1 MYISLIY
8 TVIPAKKPF
17 EKKQDPK
24 KFFIKK

>member
-24 KFFIKK
+24 KFFI